1 MRSNQ
6 PRYGQ
11 PRTDIERAA
20 RHKELYGTE
29 KLPPRGSGYG
39 GNGGNPGA
47 RNWMPW
53 ILIGLGVIMLV
64 KEK

>member
-1 MRSNQ
+1 MRSETR
-6 PRYGQ
+6 RYGD
-11 PRTDIERAA
+11 PRLEAERKA
-20 RHKELYGTE
+20 RHKALYGTE
-29 KLPPRGSGYG
+29 ELPPRGSGWR

-53 ILIGLGVIMLV
+53 ILIGLGIIMLT